1 MIINNDPPR
10 GVKKYGVYIYM
21 ECTAKGCKY
30 PPFAGGDIC
39 MIHKRIDMDMKIKL
53 LAEGKITKEEITRG
67 GTPRPPNMQAH
78 FDLIKEYHEEVKR
91 RNLPPIKNR

>member
-1 MIINNDPPR
+1 LILPIEL
-10 GVKKYGVYIYM
+10 KKYGVYVYM

-30 PPFAGGDIC
+30 PPFGGGDIC
-39 MIHKRIDMDMKIKL
+39 MIHKRIDMDIKIKL

-91 RNLPPIKNR
+91 RNLPPIK